1 MEKLEIPGYEEIGM
15 KDRIAGGNENLIS
28 VTTWSPEMT
37 LRYFR
42 KINDELKFPDPE
54 SEEGDPSRVN
64 ELFPK
69 DMICDQ
75 CDKPVNS
82 EYHINDE
89 CVNLNEDQKDEEAF
103 PGFDDEPDELPTN
116 NAKERNKE
124 LAEDRGKTEE
134 ESP

>member
-1 MEKLEIPGYEEIGM
+1 MEKLEIPGYEEISM
-15 KDRIAGGNENLIS
+15 QDRIAGGNENLLS
-28 VTTWSPEMT
+28 VTSWSPD
-37 LRYFR
+37 LRLKYFR
-42 KINDELKFPDPE
+42 KLGSDEK
-54 SEEGDPSRVN
+54 
-64 ELFPK
+64 
-69 DMICDQ
+69 ICLE
-75 CDKPVNS
+75 CDKPINS

-89 CVNLNEDQKDEEAF
+89 CVNLNEDQEDEEAF